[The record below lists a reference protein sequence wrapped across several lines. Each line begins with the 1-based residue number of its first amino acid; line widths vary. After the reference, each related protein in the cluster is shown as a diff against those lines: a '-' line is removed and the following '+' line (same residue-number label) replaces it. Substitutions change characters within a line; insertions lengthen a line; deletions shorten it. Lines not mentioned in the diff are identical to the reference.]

1 MIQSFD
7 NRWVVVSGASSGLGR
22 AISIELVAQGARV
35 VLLGRDMDRLAQT
48 AQLAGPLERT
58 HIAALDLAQL
68 EKIAP
73 TLQDLFPRLGSCYG
87 LCHSAGALQLLPLMA
102 SKPARA
108 RRLMDINFHA
118 GLELA
123 RAVTARSVMDAQMGS
138 IVWIASVAAHVG
150 LPGQA
155 AYSATKGAVL
165 AAMRALAIEL
175 APRQI
180 RVNAVSP
187 GWVDT
192 AMTQALH
199 AQITPEQQQQTI
211 QQHPLGLGQAQ
222 DVARAAAFMLHP
234 QNRWITAADLV
245 VDGGYSA
252 Q

>member
-1 MIQSFD
+1 MIQSFN

-35 VLLGRDMDRLAQT
+35 VLLGRDVERLSQT
-48 AQLAGPLERT
+48 ALLAGPPERT

-68 EKIAP
+68 GKIAP
-73 TLQDLFPRLGSCYG
+73 AIQEIFARLGPCYG
-87 LCHSAGALQLLPLMA
+87 LCHSAGVLQLLPLMA
-102 SKPARA
+102 SKPERVG
-108 RRLMDINFHA
+108 RLMDINFHA

-123 RAVTARSVMDAQMGS
+123 RAVTMRSVMDSQMGS
-138 IVWIASVAAHVG
+138 ILWISSVAAHVG

-155 AYSATKGAVL
+155 VYSATKGAVL

-180 RVNAVSP
+180 RVNAISP

-199 AQITPEQQQQTI
+199 SQVTPEQQQKTI

-222 DVARAAAFMLHP
+222 DIARAAAFMLHP